1 VEQILEIL
9 YEDEDLVLVNK
20 PAGMLVHRSKLAG
33 DIKTGFAVQVLRE
46 QINQKVYLLHRI
58 DRPTSGILMFAK
70 SSETAGLMRKY
81 FDEKRIEK
89 YYLTLV
95 RGYMKEEQGT
105 IDYPLK
111 KNGNGPLQEAQTSYW
126 QLERV
131 EIPIASS
138 PRHETS
144 RYSLVKAFPHTGRMH
159 QIRRHFAH
167 ERNYI
172 IGDSTHGETRQNRLF
187 RLQFGLDNLLLHAWQ
202 VKFTHP
208 ITQEKLTIEA
218 PLPQYFT
225 SMIETFGWELIGS
238 ET

>member
-1 VEQILEIL
+1 MLEIL

-33 DIKTGFAVQVLRE
+33 DIKAGFAVQVLRE

-70 SSETAGLMRKY
+70 SSEVAGLMRTY
-81 FDEKRIEK
+81 FDEKHIEK

-95 RGYMKEEQGT
+95 RGYMKKASGT

-111 KNGNGPLQEAQTSYW
+111 KNLTGSLQEAQTSFW
-126 QLERV
+126 QLNQV
-131 EIPIASS
+131 EIPLSS
-138 PRHETS
+138 TPRYDTS

-172 IGDSTHGETRQNRLF
+172 IGDSTHGETRQNRFF
-187 RLQFGLDNLLLHAWQ
+187 RINYGLDNLLLHAWQ
-202 VKFTHP
+202 VQFNHP
-208 ITQEKLTIEA
+208 LSGIEISIQA
-218 PLPQYFT
+218 PLPEYFLH
-225 SMIETFGWELIGS
+225 MIKTFGWEATDLS
-238 ET
+238 